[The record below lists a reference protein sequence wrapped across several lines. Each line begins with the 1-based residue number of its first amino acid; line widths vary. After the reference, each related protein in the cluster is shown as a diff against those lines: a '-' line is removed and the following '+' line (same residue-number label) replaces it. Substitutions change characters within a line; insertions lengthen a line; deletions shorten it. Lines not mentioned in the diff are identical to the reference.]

1 MDIMIIFLLFL
12 KIYFSLNSF
21 ISLPFTYINN
31 KKGALETFSSNATY
45 YFEYFFDNSIYTT
58 LNVNNNKLK
67 FHVTMNRHATY
78 ISEKMLKEIDSKA
91 ADPKNEIYNLYSL
104 EYIGILRAAYTTS
117 IFSFMLNSTNISISK
132 NFSLFL
138 AKTKI
143 NESDSNNIYNDYN
156 AEIGLN
162 IYKGNK
168 LNKVIVDYDPDD
180 YYYNDFYEYK
190 TNETEKK
197 EKIVWRNNG
206 YNLEQNTNLIYQL
219 KKNKVISSYTFL
231 IKYDNQKDENGHI
244 IIGGFPHEYDQK
256 NYNKQNF
263 IYSTVSFN
271 QDKPNWQI
279 TFDDIK
285 YGDESFSN
293 GKIVEFSIDFGFIL
307 TSLSNKNYFD
317 KIFFKNSTF
326 SNHCKEEV
334 IRSYFVKYCDEKV
347 IQNFK
352 NLNFY
357 LYTLYNGYNKLELN
371 FKDLF
376 IKSKESSNTYYFQI
390 VFQKDYNKWLFGR
403 PLFKKYSMV
412 FDQNKR
418 IFGFYTKIG
427 EFINDELN
435 DNTFNY
441 AWILVIVLSFCL
453 LIFII
458 IVVICYFKLV
468 LDKRRKR
475 ACELDDYEY
484 ISKEDNNK
492 KKEQTQLF
500 KNDL

>member
-1 MDIMIIFLLFL
+1 MNIMIIFLLFV
-12 KIYFSLNSF
+12 KFFFSLNSF

-31 KKGALETFSSNATY
+31 KKGTLEKFTSNATN
-45 YFEYFFDNSIYTT
+45 YFRSFFDNSIYTA
-58 LNVNNNKLK
+58 LNLNNKNLK
-67 FHVTMNRHATY
+67 FHITMNRHATY
-78 ISEKMLKEIDSKA
+78 ISSQILKEIDSKA

-104 EYIGILRAAYTTS
+104 EYIGIFRAVYTTS
-117 IFSFMLNSTNISISK
+117 IFAFKLNNTNTLACKNVSFFMVE
-132 NFSLFL
+132 
-138 AKTKI
+138 TKI
-143 NESDSNNIYNDYN
+143 NESDSNDNYNEYD

-168 LNKVIVDYDPDD
+168 FNKVIVDYDPDD
-180 YYYNDFYEYK
+180 YYYDEFYEYK
-190 TNETEKK
+190 ANETKKK
-197 EKIVWRNNG
+197 EKIVWKNNG

-219 KKNKVISSYTFL
+219 KKNKLISSYTYL
-231 IKYDNQKDENGHI
+231 IKYDNQNDENGHI
-244 IIGGFPHEYDQK
+244 IIGGFPHEYDHK
-256 NYNKQNF
+256 NYNKNHF

-285 YGDESFSN
+285 YGEESLLN

-307 TSLSNKNYFD
+307 TSLLNKNYLD

-326 SNHCKEEV
+326 SYHCKEEE
-334 IRSYFVKYCDEKV
+334 IGSFFVKYCDEKV
-347 IQNFK
+347 IKNFK

-376 IKSKESSNTYYFQI
+376 IKSNKSSNIYYFQI

-403 PLFKKYSMV
+403 PLFKKYPMV
-412 FDQNKR
+412 FDQNKK
-418 IFGFYTKIG
+418 ILGFYTKVG
-427 EFINDELN
+427 GFINDEFN
-435 DNTFNY
+435 DNIFNY

-453 LIFII
+453 VIFII
-458 IVVICYFKLV
+458 IVIICYFKLV

-475 ACELDDYEY
+475 AYELDDYEY
-484 ISKEDNNK
+484 ISQDDNKK

-500 KNDL
+500 KDEL